1 MKTWKEKA
9 GEDCI
14 CDFCGKVIPKGE
26 TVVIHGAKRFFL
38 PTFVDKVICSSCDEE
53 RKKRIEDIATKIA
66 KGIME
71 HPENSD

>member
-14 CDFCGKVIPKGE
+14 CDFCGKVISKGE
-26 TVVIHGAKRFFL
+26 IAVIHGAKRFFL
-38 PTFVDKVICSSCDEE
+38 PPLIDKIICSSCDEE
-53 RKKRIEDIATKIA
+53 RKKRTDELSARIA

-71 HPENSD
+71 HPENWD